1 MEDTL
6 QEVPEE
12 GQQEEEDAVD
22 DTPSVGAAAMA
33 TEVSE
38 VLEGVVATP
47 AASSTPPLAVR
58 RSKRRLSS
66 DRTMPPW
73 QASSE
78 GESAGGVRLKDI
90 SSSMAIAKP
99 QHHIWRLWRKA
110 TAMRFPHIFMQA
122 AIDGIL
128 L

>member
-1 MEDTL
+1 VEDTL

-66 DRTMPPW
+66 DKDYAALAGIKRR
-73 QASSE
+73 
-78 GESAGGVRLKDI
+78 GERRG
-90 SSSMAIAKP
+90 
-99 QHHIWRLWRKA
+99 RKA
-110 TAMRFPHIFMQA
+110 
-122 AIDGIL
+122 
-128 L
+128 